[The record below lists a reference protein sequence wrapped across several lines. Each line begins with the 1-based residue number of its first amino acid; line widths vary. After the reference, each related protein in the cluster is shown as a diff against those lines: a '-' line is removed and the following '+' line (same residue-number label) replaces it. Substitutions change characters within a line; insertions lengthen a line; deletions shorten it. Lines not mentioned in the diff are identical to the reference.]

1 MANPTEETPKELFI
15 EHFLI
20 AMVNRDVSVLP
31 ARPHLM
37 FASYRRCS
45 DWLFAAKNVTGR
57 GILQWC
63 V

>member
-20 AMVNRDVSVLP
+20 AMVNRDVLVLP
-31 ARPHLM
+31 ACPHLM
-37 FASYRRCS
+37 FASYRGGS
-45 DWLFAAKNVTGR
+45 DWFFAAKNVAGR
-57 GILQWC
+57 GILQQC